1 MKPTI
6 SKHLQTSLVLG
17 PRAIIEAIRAGK
29 DIDKVLIDRAARG
42 DLRRELLS
50 LVREQQIAYSQVPV
64 AKLTRLTN
72 QKHQGAIA
80 RLASIGWASISHVVQ
95 ASYEQGR
102 TPLVLILD
110 NVTDVRNLGAIVR
123 TAACAGV
130 DAIVIPTQG
139 SASVGDDAMKTS
151 AGALAH
157 VPICR
162 VANLLDTIAYLQASG
177 LQVMAFHD
185 KAATSLYQTELH
197 VPLAI
202 VVGSEEKGIRA
213 ELLQSADKQISIPMV
228 GAMGSLNVS
237 VAVAVAL
244 YESFRQ
250 RQGQLHGSGGDG
262 AAWLVG

>member
-6 SKHLQTSLVLG
+6 SKHLQTSLILG

-29 DIDKVLIDRAARG
+29 DIDKVLIDRAAKG

-64 AKLTRLTN
+64 AKLDRLTH

-95 ASYEQGR
+95 ATYEQGR

-110 NVTDVRNLGAIVR
+110 SVTDVRNLGAIVR

-130 DAIVIPTQG
+130 DAIVVPTQG

-197 VPLAI
+197 IPLAI

-228 GAMGSLNVS
+228 GTMGSLNVS

-250 RQGQLHGSGGDG
+250 RQGQMHG
-262 AAWLVG
+262 

>member
-1 MKPTI
+1 MKPTTH
-6 SKHLQTSLVLG
+6 KHLQTSLVLG
-17 PRAIIEAIRAGK
+17 PKAIIEAIRAGK
-29 DIDKVLIDRAARG
+29 NIDKVLIDRAAKG

-50 LVREQQIAYSQVPV
+50 LVREHQLAYSQVPM
-64 AKLTRLTN
+64 ARLDRLTN

-80 RLASIGWASISHVVQ
+80 RLAPIGWASISHVVQ

-102 TPLVLILD
+102 MPLVLILD
-110 NVTDVRNLGAIVR
+110 SVTDVRNLGAILR
-123 TAACAGV
+123 TAVCSGV

-139 SASVGDDAMKTS
+139 SASVGEDAMKTS

-162 VANLLDTIAYLQASG
+162 VVNLLDTIVYLQASG

-197 VPLAI
+197 MPLAI
-202 VVGSEEKGIRA
+202 VMGSEEKGIRA
-213 ELLQSADKQISIPMV
+213 ELLQSADQQIRIPMV
-228 GAMGSLNVS
+228 GALGSLNVS

-250 RQGQLHGSGGDG
+250 RQEQMHG
-262 AAWLVG
+262 

>member
-6 SKHLQTSLVLG
+6 SKHLQTSLILG

-29 DIDKVLIDRAARG
+29 DIDKVLIDRAAKG

-64 AKLTRLTN
+64 AKLDRLTH

-95 ASYEQGR
+95 ATYEQGR

-110 NVTDVRNLGAIVR
+110 SVTDVRNLGAIVR

-130 DAIVIPTQG
+130 DAIVVPTQG

-185 KAATSLYQTELH
+185 KATTSLYQTELH
-197 VPLAI
+197 IPLAI

-228 GAMGSLNVS
+228 GTMGSLNVS

-250 RQGQLHGSGGDG
+250 RQGQVHG
-262 AAWLVG
+262 